1 MKEQQ
6 ALIDRLDMKVHDSI
20 VKLRERRQMG
30 GNTGSA
36 LQMQPRESL

>member
-6 ALIDRLDMKVHDSI
+6 TLIDRLDTKVHDSI
-20 VKLRERRQMG
+20 VKLRERRG

-36 LQMQPRESL
+36 LQMQARGDPL